1 MNRRWLPGLVGGL
14 AVILSACSP
23 SATASP
29 SASATAS
36 ASVEPSATS
45 DTPEASEAPAAL
57 PQRGEVAVDGLELF
71 AGPDGGGSAVAAL
84 PRGASVLLLE
94 AAADPD
100 WVLVM
105 GLDGD
110 LGDELSVPFGWTAER
125 DGAATRITR
134 VAADC
139 PAGAISVDA
148 FRTLQPADGLVC
160 YGGTAREVV
169 GWLVEGC
176 GAGAS
181 PRSGEPEWLNGTFSS
196 VPVSDTAIPPG
207 GAVPDDII
215 FLRASPGVTASTC
228 SGIAAGWYRFAG
240 HFDDPASTTCA
251 TTTSADGTTMETVD
265 PALAAALCRLRYA
278 ITSLTATTAP

>member
-1 MNRRWLPGLVGGL
+1 MAVLWASLL
-14 AVILSACSP
+14 ALAACASP

-29 SASATAS
+29 SASSAAS
-36 ASVEPSATS
+36 SSAEPSATP
-45 DTPEASEAPAAL
+45 DTTPEASEAPAAL

-84 PRGASVLLLE
+84 PRGASVLMLE

-100 WVLVM
+100 WVLVV

-125 DGAATRITR
+125 DGAATRISR
-134 VAADC
+134 IAVDC

-148 FRTLQPADGLVC
+148 FRGLQPADGLIC
-160 YGGTAREVV
+160 YGSAAQEVI

-176 GAGAS
+176 GDGAS
-181 PRSGEPEWLNGTFSS
+181 PRSGGPDWLNGTFSS
-196 VPVSDTAIPPG
+196 VPVSDAAIPPG

-215 FLRASPGVTASTC
+215 FLRAPPGVTASTC

-265 PALAAALCRLRYA
+265 PVLATALCRLRYA